1 MALTFHF
8 VLVLALVYGTSLLFK
23 SLTKYNVPLLAVEI
37 LAGIL
42 FGSIFNTVNPSTPG
56 FEFFTALAA
65 FGLLMIMFDAGL
77 ELDPDTIR
85 RNPQQIVKLAA
96 FTFVLPFVSGFGL
109 AKLLGLNLFASF
121 LTGVTIS
128 TTSLG
133 LVYPLIEDFSLLE
146 SNVGQTILSV
156 TVLNDLL
163 SVAALAY
170 GITLITAPHPVTGI
184 ILVTAALF
192 VFFIGLPFLL
202 EDYLSNTLQEG
213 VFQNS
218 VKVGVF
224 LMVIL
229 AYGMEVIGIHAILGA
244 FFAGLLV
251 AVITH
256 DGHSIQ
262 QSMKPVS
269 DLVTP
274 VFFFYVGLN
283 FNLESFWSASP
294 LLLAG
299 ILLLGIG
306 SKIIGSIAGGWVVGL
321 ERETVTLL
329 ASAMPGRLS
338 ISVAAAEIGRTR
350 GIISDG
356 LYNAFLILSV
366 TSVFLAILSFRFFI
380 SRGSTNEVLST
391 SDTKIDIR
399 NSR

>member
-1 MALTFHF
+1 MSLTFHF
-8 VLVLALVYGTSLLFK
+8 VLVLALVYGTSLIFK
-23 SLTKYNVPLLAVEI
+23 SLTNYNVPILAVEM

-42 FGSIFNTVNPSTPG
+42 FGSVFDIVNPSMPG

-85 RNPQQIVKLAA
+85 RNPQQIIELAV
-96 FTFVLPFVSGFGL
+96 FTFLLPFISGFGL
-109 AKLLGLNLFASF
+109 ARVLGLNLFASF

-133 LVYPLIEDFSLLE
+133 LIYPLIEDFSLLQ
-146 SNVGQTILSV
+146 SDTGQTILSV
-156 TVLNDLL
+156 AVMNDLL

-170 GITLITAPHPVTGI
+170 GITLITAPQPVIGV
-184 ILVTAALF
+184 ILVTVALLI
-192 VFFIGLPFLL
+192 FFIGLPFLL

-213 VFQNS
+213 MFENP

-224 LMVIL
+224 LMVTL
-229 AYGMEVIGIHAILGA
+229 AYCMEVIGIHAILGA

-256 DGHSIQ
+256 EGHTIQ
-262 QSMKPVS
+262 KSMKPVS

-283 FNLESFWSASP
+283 FDLESFSSASP

-299 ILLLGIG
+299 ILVLGIG
-306 SKIIGSIAGGWVVGL
+306 SKVVGSVAGGWFVGL
-321 ERETVTLL
+321 ERKTVVLL
-329 ASAMPGRLS
+329 ASSMPGRLS
-338 ISVAAAEIGRTR
+338 ISVAAAEIGLTR

-366 TSVFLAILSFRFFI
+366 VSVFLAILSFRYFVLQDPEVDI
-380 SRGSTNEVLST
+380 SSA
-391 SDTKIDIR
+391 SDI
-399 NSR
+399 NQ

>member
-1 MALTFHF
+1 MSLSFHF
-8 VLVLALVYGTSLLFK
+8 VLVLALVYGTSLVFK
-23 SLTKYNVPLLAVEI
+23 SLTEYNVPILAVEM

-42 FGSIFNTVNPSTPG
+42 FGSIFDIVNPSMPG

-85 RNPQQIVKLAA
+85 RNPRQIAELAV
-96 FTFVLPFVSGFGL
+96 FTFLLPFISGFAL
-109 AKLLGLNLFASF
+109 ARVLGLNLFASF

-133 LVYPLIEDFSLLE
+133 LIYPLVEDFSLLQTDT
-146 SNVGQTILSV
+146 GQTILSV
-156 TVLNDLL
+156 AVMNDLL

-170 GITLITAPHPVTGI
+170 GITLITAPKPVIGV
-184 ILVTAALF
+184 ILVTIALF

-213 VFQNS
+213 MFENP

-224 LMVIL
+224 LMVTL
-229 AYGMEVIGIHAILGA
+229 AYCMELIGIHAILGA

-256 DGHSIQ
+256 EGHSIQ
-262 QSMKPVS
+262 NSMKPVS

-283 FNLESFWSASP
+283 FDLESFSSASP

-299 ILLLGIG
+299 ILVLGIG
-306 SKIIGSIAGGWVVGL
+306 SKVVGSVVGGWFVGL
-321 ERETVTLL
+321 EQETVALL
-329 ASAMPGRLS
+329 ASSMPGRLS
-338 ISVAAAEIGRTR
+338 ISVAAAEIGLTR
-350 GIISDG
+350 GIISEG

-366 TSVFLAILSFRFFI
+366 VSVFLAILSFRYF
-380 SRGSTNEVLST
+380 VLRDSEMELP
-391 SDTKIDIR
+391 R
-399 NSR
+399 QVL